1 MTLAFLHSFETL
13 IHIGFVATAL
23 AFLVRDIL
31 WLRLLAVLSYSLF
44 CIVATTV
51 ADGPAWHLVLWYV
64 TFITINL
71 GHAAYLLYERT
82 LVKLTA
88 TERQVRDVA
97 FPSLDRVQVKRLL
110 RSGKWID
117 FAQSECLT
125 RQGKIAGYLYLIA
138 EGEASVRVDEQE
150 VANLVAGRF
159 VGEIGFLARR
169 PATATTSAVATSG
182 DEQKACRCLVWKAE
196 KLRHRLARDP
206 AMKSV
211 MYAALGA
218 DLAAKVAD
226 YNVKITRPFAVAAT
240 DSQPASDRF
249 ANAGKVPGAG

>member
-1 MTLAFLHSFETL
+1 MMLAFLQSFETL
-13 IHIGFVATAL
+13 IHVGFVSTAL

-31 WLRLLAVLSYSLF
+31 WLRLLATLSYSLF
-44 CIVATTV
+44 CIVAVTL
-51 ADGPAWHLVLWYV
+51 ADGPAWHLVLWYL

-88 TERQVRDVA
+88 AERRVRDIA
-97 FPSLDRVQVKRLL
+97 FPSLDPVPVKRLL

-117 FAQSECLT
+117 FAQTECLT
-125 RQGKIAGYLYLIA
+125 RQGKISEYLYLIA
-138 EGEASVRVDEQE
+138 EGEASVRVGEQE
-150 VANLVAGRF
+150 VARLVAGRF

-169 PATATTSAVATSG
+169 PATAIATSA
-182 DEQKACRCLVWKAE
+182 DEQQACRCLAWKAE

-218 DLAAKVAD
+218 DLAAKIAD
-226 YNVKITRPFAVAAT
+226 QNVKVTRPFAVAST
-240 DSQPASDRF
+240 DSQHVGDQPA
-249 ANAGKVPGAG
+249 NVGKVPGGA